1 MTTPKA
7 MVATRLYQG
16 HREPVHSTSCLLCR
30 RAPLPSDIDRFR
42 RLFAETGICGVCHDA
57 LDAWS
62 AGGQEAELHDASDRG
77 AAGDSP
83 VPGSAR
89 AA

>member
-1 MTTPKA
+1 MTTPSA
-7 MVATRLYQG
+7 MAAARLYQG
-16 HREPVHSTSCLLCR
+16 HREPIQSTACLLCR
-30 RAPLPSDIDRFR
+30 KAPLPSDIDRFR

-62 AGGQEAELHDASDRG
+62 GGQEAELHDASDIG
-77 AAGDSP
+77 ADDDSP
-83 VPGSAR
+83 APGSAR